1 MLVHLFKPNTNDA
14 TQTNKKNIQIN
25 NAKPF
30 VPVVNLSINN
40 TISFFRKAMI

>member
-14 TQTNKKNIQIN
+14 TKTNKKNIQIN